1 MKRMF
6 IYIVLL
12 CTIGC
17 SFVSC
22 TRKRGPL
29 QDGRSLEERGN
40 YIGALNHYRR
50 MSDPGF
56 GDVCEH
62 NLRHL
67 YGDILDAIQAQK
79 KSPDSAEAFYQL
91 GKAYYEKALSIP
103 DEHEVVPNQGFDT
116 KTYFAEQQKQ
126 FHSQADTTLESATQ
140 LQPNYQEALLLKGI
154 LYEETEQPEKA
165 IPVYQQLVD
174 LEPESPEAFYR
185 LGMLLH
191 EQGQTEEGLEL
202 VKQAVDMEPENDTQA
217 IAEFHQTLC
226 SNPQYVDAYY
236 RLAQL
241 YLRQSNLVDAERV
254 LLLGLKNN
262 SEALRLS
269 ILYRS
274 LKSILDDKAFD
285 EFVSIYK
292 QVFGEVIGDLAIGAL
307 ADREFEPSPELEIR
321 YFQLYISILER
332 RRPYIL
338 PCAGIKEHPFF
349 NRQITLLQGK
359 IEELEQ
365 SIQSEEETAPTEE

>member
-1 MKRMF
+1 
-6 IYIVLL
+6 
-12 CTIGC
+12 
-17 SFVSC
+17 
-22 TRKRGPL
+22 
-29 QDGRSLEERGN
+29 
-40 YIGALNHYRR
+40 
-50 MSDPGF
+50 MSDPGLR
-56 GDVCEH
+56 DVCEH

-67 YGDILDAIQAQK
+67 YGDILDAIKAQK
-79 KSPDSAEAFYQL
+79 ESPNSAEAFYNL

-103 DEHEVVPNQGFDT
+103 DEYEVVPNQGFNT

-140 LQPNYQEALLLKGI
+140 LQPNYQEALLLKGN

-165 IPVYQQLVD
+165 ISVYQQIVD

-191 EQGQTEEGLEL
+191 NQGQTEEGLEL
-202 VKQAVDMEPENDTQA
+202 AKQAVDMEPENPDAHFTLGILYAREENDTQA
-217 IAEFHQTLC
+217 ATEFHQTLC

-254 LLLGLKNN
+254 LLLGLKHN

-292 QVFGEVIGDLAIGAL
+292 QIFGQVIDDLAVGAL
-307 ADREFEPSPELEIR
+307 ADKEFEPSPDLEIR
-321 YFQLYISILER
+321 YFQLSISILER

-338 PCAGIKEHPFF
+338 PCADIEEHPFF
-349 NRQITLLQGK
+349 NRQITMLQGK

-365 SIQSEEETAPTEE
+365 SIQSEEETAPTKE